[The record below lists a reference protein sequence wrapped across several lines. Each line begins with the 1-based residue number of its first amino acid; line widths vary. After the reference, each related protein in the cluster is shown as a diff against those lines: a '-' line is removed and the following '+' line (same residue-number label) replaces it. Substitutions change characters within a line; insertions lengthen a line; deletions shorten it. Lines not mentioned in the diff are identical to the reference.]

1 MLIKSDFYCT
11 FYVGVDSE
19 SLSDE
24 ESEGESEDD
33 LVKFGKDEN
42 YCDQSKVKPEKAT
55 CAHPTDTRGPSNQ
68 QNRIREIC
76 DLIDR
81 FSELIVR
88 LIEGHIENLASKSD
102 SKPELLIIPQ
112 GPTFNIPYST
122 LRLKNEEPLC
132 TMVSPREAFS
142 FHSYFYSTTLQQEAT
157 TQVSN

>member
-1 MLIKSDFYCT
+1 M
-11 FYVGVDSE
+11 
-19 SLSDE
+19 
-24 ESEGESEDD
+24 
-33 LVKFGKDEN
+33 KFGKDEN
-42 YCDQSKVKPEKAT
+42 YCDQSKVKPEKAS

-68 QNRIREIC
+68 QNRIREIY
-76 DLIDR
+76 DLIDK

-88 LIEGHIENLASKSD
+88 PIEGHLENLVSKCG

-112 GPTFNIPYST
+112 GPTFNIPS

-142 FHSYFYSTTLQQEAT
+142 FHSYFYSTTLQQEAK